1 MIKCIKRYIFIIM
14 MLLVTMLSLTGCSN
28 KKEQE
33 QLNKLI
39 TNGKIKG
46 RL

>member
-1 MIKCIKRYIFIIM
+1 MIKCIKRYIFIM
-14 MLLVTMLSLTGCSN
+14 MLLVTMLSLTGCGN

-39 TNGKIKG
+39 TNGKNK
-46 RL
+46 R

>member
-1 MIKCIKRYIFIIM
+1 M

-28 KKEQE
+28 QKEQE

-39 TNGKIKG
+39 TNGKNKG
-46 RL
+46 